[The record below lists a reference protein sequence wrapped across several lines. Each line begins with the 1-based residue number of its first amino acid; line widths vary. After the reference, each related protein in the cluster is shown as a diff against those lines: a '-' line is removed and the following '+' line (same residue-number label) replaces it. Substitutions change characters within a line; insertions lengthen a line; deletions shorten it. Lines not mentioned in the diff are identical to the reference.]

1 MSGVEPPFVESV
13 YKELIYHHMRL
24 HGKLVDT
31 AGIEPASPPCQ
42 RGILPLNYRPIEI
55 VLVDLVGIE
64 PTTKSL

>member
-1 MSGVEPPFVESV
+1 MGNVKMINTSV
-13 YKELIYHHMRL
+13 VTINLEM
-24 HGKLVDT
+24 VDT